1 MSISGPSSQQ
11 WDLRISAQ
19 EAPLKELANS
29 NSRSLLAHNRSFQH
43 TDVGV
48 GDSVN
53 FYGNASRRRLGVLTK
68 LASRSSSKGKLSRR
82 TIFARARGLSRRM
95 RVRRNE
101 IRRRGAWAF
110 RMGRPRERWVREMV
124 TIRFRLR
131 GAGG

>member
-29 NSRSLLAHNRSFQH
+29 NSRRLLAHNRSFER

-53 FYGNASRRRLGVLTK
+53 FYRNAGWRRFGVLTK
-68 LASRSSSKGKLSRR
+68 LVSRPSSKGTLSRR
-82 TIFARARGLSRRM
+82 IIFARARGLSRRM
-95 RVRRNE
+95 RVKRNE
-101 IRRRGAWAF
+101 IRRRGALAF